1 MTVKLHSTIHM
12 LEDITFQILSIT
24 KKKKQQQNSNI
35 ILNTVIIII
44 IIAAININFLFSAWK
59 PAFQTP
65 LTILNHPGVVF
76 VNHDS
81 KDSFSPCTDCSFSQL
96 FIS

>member
-24 KKKKQQQNSNI
+24 KKKQQQNSNI

-44 IIAAININFLFSAWK
+44 IAAININFLFS
-59 PAFQTP
+59 
-65 LTILNHPGVVF
+65 V
-76 VNHDS
+76 
-81 KDSFSPCTDCSFSQL
+81 
-96 FIS
+96 

>member
-24 KKKKQQQNSNI
+24 KKKQQQNSNI

-44 IIAAININFLFSAWK
+44 IAAINMNFLFS
-59 PAFQTP
+59 
-65 LTILNHPGVVF
+65 V
-76 VNHDS
+76 
-81 KDSFSPCTDCSFSQL
+81 
-96 FIS
+96 